1 MIKLIIADDHPLY
14 RAALVQTLP
23 QAFEGEDTQLFEAQ
37 SVAEV
42 HHLLESEED
51 IDLIILDLHMPGA
64 QGFSG
69 LINLRGCYPDIPVVM
84 VSGNDGVD
92 VRSKAASYGA
102 AGFISKSCE
111 TRQLL
116 EAMQTLLAGQHWFGD
131 LPEAAIDQSSDDLA
145 QRVASLTPHQFRVFV
160 MIAQGLLNKQI
171 AYHLGISEPTVKSH
185 VTAIFKKL
193 GVRKRTEVII
203 VANALSET
211 VEDLNQQLLDD

>member
-23 QAFEGEDTQLFEAQ
+23 QAFQGEDTQLFEAQ

-69 LINLRGCYPDIPVVM
+69 LINLRGCYPEIPVVM
-84 VSGNDGVD
+84 VSGNDSVD

-111 TRQLL
+111 TQTLL
-116 EAMQTLLAGQHWFGD
+116 EAMQALLAGQHWFGD
-131 LPEAAIDQSSDDLA
+131 LPEGTGSQSGDDLA
-145 QRVASLTPHQFRVFV
+145 ERVASLTPHQFRVFV

-203 VANALSET
+203 VANSLSET

>member
-14 RAALVQTLP
+14 RAALAQTLA
-23 QAFEGEDTQLFEAQ
+23 QAFEGDETQLFEAQ

-69 LINLRGCYPDIPVVM
+69 LINLRGCYPEIPVVM

-92 VRSKAASYGA
+92 VRSKAANYGA

-111 TRQLL
+111 TQQLL
-116 EAMQTLLAGQHWFGD
+116 EAMRALLAGQHWFGD
-131 LPEAAIDQSSDDLA
+131 LPDESSNQSSDDLA

-203 VANALSET
+203 VANTLSET
-211 VEDLNQQLLDD
+211 VEDLNQQLPDD

>member
-14 RAALVQTLP
+14 RAALVQTFS
-23 QAFEGEDTQLFEAQ
+23 QAFDEQASLFEAQ

-42 HHLLESEED
+42 HHLLESEEE

-69 LINLRGCYPDIPVVM
+69 LINLRGCYPQIPVLM
-84 VSGNDGVD
+84 VSGNDSVD
-92 VRSKAASYGA
+92 VRSKAATYGA

-111 TRQLL
+111 TQQLL
-116 EAMQTLLAGQHWFGD
+116 EAMRALLAGQHWFGE
-131 LPEAAIDQSSDDLA
+131 LPENSDDQERDDLA
-145 QRVASLTPHQFRVFV
+145 KRVASLTPHQFRVFV

-185 VTAIFKKL
+185 VTAIFRKL
-193 GVRKRTEVII
+193 GVRKRTELII
-203 VANALSET
+203 VANSLSES
-211 VEDLNQQLLDD
+211 VEDLTQQLIDPQ

>member
-1 MIKLIIADDHPLY
+1 MIKLIVADDHPLY
-14 RAALVQTLP
+14 RAALSQTLA
-23 QAFEGEDTQLFEAQ
+23 QAFDGQETLLFEAQ

-69 LINLRGCYPDIPVVM
+69 LINLRGCYPEIPVVM
-84 VSGNDGVD
+84 VSGNDSVD
-92 VRSKAASYGA
+92 VQSKAASFGA

-111 TRQLL
+111 TPQLL
-116 EAMQTLLAGQHWFGD
+116 EAMQALLAGEHWFGE
-131 LPEAAIDQSSDDLA
+131 LPEDRESNEKDELA
-145 QRVASLTPHQFRVFV
+145 QKVASLTPHQFRVFV

-203 VANALSET
+203 VANSLSES
-211 VEDLNQQLLDD
+211 VEDLNQQILES